1 MYPSYV
7 YRRTE
12 KLPKGDI
19 PIFVFHSVEKEYF
32 EEQINYLSEND
43 YQTIKA
49 DELHEIVIG
58 RKKPLD
64 KTVVLT
70 FDDGRG
76 SLWSTAYP
84 LLKKHGLHAIS
95 FIVPHNISDKSEY
108 YPNLDDAW
116 NGKCNIQEIENRVLK
131 EPFCTWDEITTMHR
145 SGTIDFQSHTTYHHT
160 IFINDR
166 IVDFVNPSFRPS
178 PLSSDMNPVVR
189 IQDKDFV
196 LRNLEWG
203 RPIYQS
209 APAMSGKR
217 RYIEDQE
224 LSQACISFVDDN
236 GDVFYFDR
244 PRWRKAL
251 SNLVRDFA
259 KKNPQSGHCQTLEET
274 YDEIRQ
280 DLWQSKTTIEQRLDK
295 QVKHLCFPWYEGSK
309 LAVKASREVGYS
321 CNYWGILNRR
331 AINGPGTNP
340 YYLARIN
347 DDYILALPGNK
358 RMSLYSLLSK
368 KTARIYRKKS
378 RSEISY

>member
-1 MYPSYV
+1 
-7 YRRTE
+7 
-12 KLPKGDI
+12 
-19 PIFVFHSVEKEYF
+19 VEKEYF
-32 EEQINYLSEND
+32 EEQLNYLSEND
-43 YQTIKA
+43 YHTVKA
-49 DELHEIVIG
+49 DELHDIIIG
-58 RKKPLD
+58 RKKPSD

-76 SLWSTAYP
+76 CLWSTAYP
-84 LLKKHGLHAIS
+84 LLKKYGLHAIS

-108 YPNLDDAW
+108 YPNLEDVW
-116 NGKCNIQEIENRVLK
+116 NSKCNIQEIENRVLK

-217 RYIEDQE
+217 RYIEDQK

-236 GDVFYFDR
+236 GDVLYFDR

-309 LAVKASREVGYS
+309 LAVKASSEVGYS

-358 RMSLYSLLSK
+358 RMSLYSLLRK
-368 KTARIYRKKS
+368 KTARIYSKKS
-378 RSEISY
+378 RSQISY